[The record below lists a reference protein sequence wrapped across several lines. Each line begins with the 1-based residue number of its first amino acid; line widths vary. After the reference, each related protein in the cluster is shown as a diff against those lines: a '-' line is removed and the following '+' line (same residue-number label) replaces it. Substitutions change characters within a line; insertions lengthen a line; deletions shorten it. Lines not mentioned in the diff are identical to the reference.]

1 MAWLVLCAAMLLHA
15 SATPVAAGAEP
26 VPGMTPAIQATLG
39 GATVCGLPVPPP
51 SKDPPADSGPV
62 VLAML
67 LCFEKQGGA
76 SMIEPETYLYYIQL
90 KPSEP
95 SRDRWIRYD
104 AEAERVILGDFRRL
118 WATNF
123 LEDLVV
129 DVRDYPLARGVVG
142 KIIVFNMEERQRV
155 KIVDYEGSH
164 AVSQSDIDSRLKE
177 KGVTVRLDS
186 FLDPT
191 IIRHVSALV
200 RELYAEKGY
209 QFASVTPVI
218 SEVQGGTKLVNLTFR
233 IAEGPR
239 VAIRDVEFV
248 GNRHVSDDRL
258 ERVLKANRPQ
268 GLLSIA
274 NGSGTYKEDKF
285 AEDAEHIESYYRDRG
300 YISAQVGQP
309 EIRPI
314 DDSADGRT
322 RWVQLR
328 IPVTEGRQYVV
339 GDVHFAGNKI
349 VTAEGLQTLFKLK
362 SGEVYSQQVI
372 TKGLEKAREV
382 YGAAGHYEFTAYPDL
397 KPRDQ
402 PAAGAAAG
410 APSDRRP
417 VVDVTIRIDE
427 GQQYL
432 VNRISFV
439 GNTQTR
445 DEVVRRELALLESG
459 VFNTEALKYSIRR
472 INQLGYFKP
481 LEGEAIKVDKTPG
494 VDNKVDVVLK
504 VEEQNRNQ
512 VSFGAGMSQYDGFFG
527 NASFTTSN
535 FLGRGESVTLALQKG
550 ARSSNYQLAFS
561 EPFIFGR
568 PITAGLS
575 LYSRK
580 IDYQI
585 QSTSQT
591 DYSEVRTGG
600 SATLGWTVFRFTRL
614 FGTYGYEV
622 VDTASSKSL
631 RTALGSN
638 GSTLSSLLVLDDGR
652 HLLSSF
658 TPSLVFDTVDN
669 PRTPRRGMR
678 MTASYQYA
686 GGILGG
692 SQDFIKPELEAIYY
706 HPVTRKTAF
715 GLRAT
720 GGWITNYGGREL
732 PYYLRYFMGGET
744 QIRGVDIRS
753 VGPRSDNGTAI
764 GGTKFVLFNA
774 EYYYDLMP
782 AVRALLFHDAGQAFD
797 DAHSVNLAQLRT
809 SSGAELRVSLPVIGV
824 PIRVIYAWNVYRDTF
839 QPARAFRFAVGTTF

>member
-1 MAWLVLCAAMLLHA
+1 M
-15 SATPVAAGAEP
+15 
-26 VPGMTPAIQATLG
+26 
-39 GATVCGLPVPPP
+39 
-51 SKDPPADSGPV
+51 
-62 VLAML
+62 LAML

-76 SMIEPETYLYYIQL
+76 SMIEPETYLYYIQV

-95 SRDRWIRYD
+95 SRDRWIPYD

-123 LEDLVV
+123 LDDLAIDIR
-129 DVRDYPLARGVVG
+129 DVPLARGVTG
-142 KIIVFNMEERQRV
+142 KVVVFNMEERQRV
-155 KIVDYEGSH
+155 KIVDYEGTQ
-164 AVSQSDIDSRLKE
+164 AVSHTDIDDRLKE
-177 KGVTVRLDS
+177 KSVLIRLDS
-186 FLDPT
+186 FLDPAL
-191 IIRHVSALV
+191 IKRVSSLV

-209 QFASVTPVI
+209 QFASVIPVI
-218 SEVQGGTKLVNLTFR
+218 TDVPGAGKLVNVSFK
-233 IAEGPR
+233 IVEGPR
-239 VAIRDVEFV
+239 VAIRDVDFV
-248 GNRHVSDDRL
+248 GNRHVPDDRL
-258 ERVLKANRPQ
+258 ERLLKSNRPQ

-274 NGSGTYKEDKF
+274 TGRGTYKEDKY
-285 AEDAEHIESYYRDRG
+285 ADDAEAIESYYRDRG
-300 YISAQVGQP
+300 YVSVQVGQP
-309 EIRPI
+309 EIRPL

-328 IPVTEGRQYVV
+328 IPVTEGQQYVI
-339 GDVHFAGNKI
+339 GDVQFTGNKI
-349 VTAEGLQTLFKLK
+349 VTTEGLQTLFKLK
-362 SGEVYSQQVI
+362 PGETYSQQVI
-372 TKGLEKAREV
+372 AKAMEKAREV

-397 KPRDQ
+397 KPRDS
-402 PAAGAAAG
+402 PSPNGSAAK
-410 APSDRRP
+410 PTKTRP

-427 GQQYL
+427 GKQYL

-439 GNTQTR
+439 GNSQTR
-445 DEVVRRELALLESG
+445 DDVIRREMALLESG
-459 VFNTEALKYSIRR
+459 VFNTEALKYSVRR

-481 LEGEAIKVDKTPG
+481 LDGEAIKVDKAPG
-494 VDNKVDVVLK
+494 ADNKVDVVLK

-535 FLGRGESVTLALQKG
+535 FLGRGESVTIALQKG
-550 ARSSNYQLAFS
+550 ARSNNYQVAFT
-561 EPFIFGR
+561 EPFILGR
-568 PITAGLS
+568 PITAGLTI
-575 LYSRK
+575 YSRK

-585 QSTSQT
+585 QSAAST

-600 SATLGWTVFRFTRL
+600 SATLGWSVFRFTRL
-614 FGTYGYEV
+614 FGTYSYEIV
-622 VDTASSKSL
+622 ETASSKDL
-631 RTALGSN
+631 RSALGN
-638 GSTLSSLLVLDDGR
+638 GSSLAALLVLDDGR
-652 HLLSSF
+652 HVLSSV

-678 MTASYQYA
+678 LTGSYQYG

-692 SQDFIKPELEAIYY
+692 SQNFIKPELEAIYY

-715 GLRAT
+715 GLRAN

-753 VGPRSDNGTAI
+753 VGPRSESGTAL

-797 DAHSVNLAQLRT
+797 DAHSTDLRQLRT

-824 PIRVIYAWNVYRDTF
+824 PIRLIYAWNVYRDTF

>member
-1 MAWLVLCAAMLLHA
+1 
-15 SATPVAAGAEP
+15 
-26 VPGMTPAIQATLG
+26 MTRGT
-39 GATVCGLPVPPP
+39 TVCGLPVPPP
-51 SKDPPADSGPV
+51 SKDPPEGSGPI

-76 SMIEPETYLYYIQL
+76 SMIEPETYLYYIQV

-95 SRDRWIRYD
+95 SRDRWVPYD

-123 LEDLVV
+123 LEDLVIDIR
-129 DVRDYPLARGVVG
+129 DVPLPHGVIG
-142 KIIVFNMEERQRV
+142 KVIVFNMEERQRV
-155 KIVDYEGSH
+155 KVVDYEGSH
-164 AVSQSDIDSRLKE
+164 AVSQTDIDTRLKD
-177 KGVTVRLDS
+177 KSVGIHLDS
-186 FLDPT
+186 FLDPAT
-191 IIRHVSALV
+191 IRRVSSLV
-200 RELYAEKGY
+200 RELYGEKGY

-218 SEVQGGTKLVNLTFR
+218 AEIPGAGKLVNVTFK

-248 GNRHVSDDRL
+248 GNHHVPDDRL
-258 ERVLKANRPQ
+258 EHVLKSNRPQ

-274 NGSGTYKEDKF
+274 TGKGTYKEDKF
-285 AEDAEHIESYYRDRG
+285 ADDAEAIESYYRDRG
-300 YISAQVGQP
+300 YVSVQVGQP
-309 EIRPI
+309 EIRPL

-328 IPVTEGRQYVV
+328 IPVTEGQQYVV
-339 GDVHFAGNKI
+339 GDIQFAGNKI
-349 VTAEGLQTLFKLK
+349 LPAEGLQALFGLK
-362 SGEVYSQQVI
+362 SGELYSQQVI
-372 TKGLEKAREV
+372 AKGMDKAREL

-397 KPRDQ
+397 KPRDKSPSTGSTT
-402 PAAGAAAG
+402 PAAKT
-410 APSDRRP
+410 RP
-417 VVDVTIRIDE
+417 VVDITIRIDE

-439 GNTQTR
+439 GNSQTR
-445 DEVVRRELALLESG
+445 DEVVRREMALLESG
-459 VFNTEALKYSIRR
+459 VFNTEALKYSVRR

-481 LEGEAIKVDKTPG
+481 LEGDAIKVDKTLG
-494 VDNKVDVVLK
+494 EDNRVDVVLK

-535 FLGRGESVTLALQKG
+535 FLGRGESVTIGLQRG
-550 ARSSNYQLAFS
+550 PRSSNYQLAFT

-585 QSTSQT
+585 QSASQT

-600 SATLGWTVFRFTRL
+600 SATLGWTIFRFTRL
-614 FGTYGYEV
+614 FGSYGYEIV
-622 VDTASSKSL
+622 ETASSKGL
-631 RTALGSN
+631 RSALGNAVS
-638 GSTLSSLLVLDDGR
+638 LASLLVLDDGR
-652 HLLSSF
+652 HVLSSV

-669 PRTPRRGMR
+669 PRSPRRGMR
-678 MTASYQYA
+678 LTGSYQYG

-715 GLRAT
+715 GLRAN
-720 GGWITNYGGREL
+720 GGWITNYGSREL

-753 VGPRSDNGTAI
+753 VGPRSESGTAA
-764 GGTKFVLFNA
+764 GGTRFVLFNA
-774 EYYYDLMP
+774 EYYYDLVP

-797 DAHSVNLAQLRT
+797 DAHSVDLRQLRT

-839 QPARAFRFAVGTTF
+839 QPARSFRFAVGTTF

>member
-1 MAWLVLCAAMLLHA
+1 M
-15 SATPVAAGAEP
+15 
-26 VPGMTPAIQATLG
+26 
-39 GATVCGLPVPPP
+39 
-51 SKDPPADSGPV
+51 

-76 SMIEPETYLYYIQL
+76 SMIEPETYLYYIQV

-95 SRDRWIRYD
+95 SRDRWTPYD
-104 AEAERVILGDFRRL
+104 AEAERVILADFRRL

-123 LEDLVV
+123 LEDLAI
-129 DVRDYPLARGVVG
+129 DVRDYPLAHGVIG
-142 KIIVFNMEERQRV
+142 KVIVFNMEERQRV
-155 KIVDYEGSH
+155 KIVDYEGSR
-164 AVSQSDIDSRLKE
+164 AVSQSDIDSRLKD
-177 KGVTVRLDS
+177 KNVTIRLDS
-186 FLDPT
+186 FLDPAT
-191 IIRHVSALV
+191 VRQVSSLV

-218 SEVQGGTKLVNLTFR
+218 SEVPGAGKLVNVTFK

-248 GNRHVSDDRL
+248 GNRHVPDARL
-258 ERVLKANRPQ
+258 EHVLKANRPQ
-268 GLLSIA
+268 SLLSIA
-274 NGSGTYKEDKF
+274 TGKGTYKEDKF
-285 AEDAEHIESYYRDRG
+285 ADDAEAIESYYRDRG
-300 YISAQVGQP
+300 YVSVQVGQP
-309 EIRPI
+309 EIRPL

-328 IPVTEGRQYVV
+328 IPVTEGQQYVI
-339 GDVHFAGNKI
+339 GDVRFAGNKI
-349 VTAEGLQTLFKLK
+349 VTAEGLQALFKLK
-362 SGEVYSQQVI
+362 PGEVYSQQVI
-372 TKGLEKAREV
+372 AKALEKARDV

-402 PAAGAAAG
+402 LAPG
-410 APSDRRP
+410 APPATTSKLSKPAKPVKPWTPSKQRP

-432 VNRISFV
+432 VNRISFT
-439 GNTQTR
+439 GNTQTQ
-445 DEVVRRELALLESG
+445 DDVVRREMALLEAG

-494 VDNKVDVVLK
+494 ADNKVDVQLK

-512 VSFGAGMSQYDGFFG
+512 VSFGAGMSQDDGFFG

-535 FLGRGESVTLALQKG
+535 FLGRGESLTLALQKG
-550 ARSSNYQLAFS
+550 ARSSNYQLGFT

-575 LYSRK
+575 VYSRK

-600 SATLGWTVFRFTRL
+600 SATLGWSIFRFTRL
-614 FGTYGYEV
+614 FGTYGYEIV
-622 VDTASSKSL
+622 ETASSKAL
-631 RTALGSN
+631 RAALGD
-638 GSTLSSLLVLDDGR
+638 GSSLGALLVLDEGR
-652 HLLSSF
+652 HVLSTV

-678 MTASYQYA
+678 LTASYQYG

-692 SQDFIKPELEAIYY
+692 SQNFIKPDLEAIYY

-715 GLRAT
+715 GLRAN
-720 GGWITNYGGREL
+720 GGWITNYGSREL

-744 QIRGVDIRS
+744 QIRGVNIRS
-753 VGPRSDNGTAI
+753 VGPRSESGTVV

-774 EYYYDLMP
+774 EYDYDLMP

-797 DAHSVNLAQLRT
+797 DAHAVDLRQLRT
-809 SSGAELRVSLPVIGV
+809 SSGVELRVSLPVIGV

-839 QPARAFRFAVGTTF
+839 QPARGFRFAVGTTF

>member
-1 MAWLVLCAAMLLHA
+1 MARLVLSAAMVLLA
-15 SATPVAAGAEP
+15 LATPAAARSP
-26 VPGMTPAIQATLG
+26 AVPGTAPAVQAPVG
-39 GATVCGLPVPPP
+39 SVTVCGLPVPAP
-51 SKDPPADSGPV
+51 SKDPPPDSGPV

-76 SMIEPETYLYYIQL
+76 SMIDPETYLYYIQV

-129 DVRDYPLARGVVG
+129 DVQDYPLANGVVG
-142 KIIVFNMEERQRV
+142 KVIVFSMEERQRV
-155 KIVDYEGSH
+155 KIVDYEGSR

-177 KGVTVRLDS
+177 KAVTIRLDS
-186 FLDPT
+186 FLDPA
-191 IIRHVSALV
+191 IIRRVSSLV

-209 QFASVTPVI
+209 QFATVTPVV
-218 SEVQGGTKLVNLTFR
+218 SEVADATKLVNVTFR

-239 VAIRDVEFV
+239 VAIRDVEFL
-248 GNRHVSDDRL
+248 GNRHISDDRL
-258 ERVLKANRPQ
+258 EHVLKANRPQ
-268 GLLSIA
+268 GLLSIT

-285 AEDAEHIESYYRDRG
+285 ADDAETIESYYRNRG

-309 EIRPI
+309 EIRPL

-339 GDVHFAGNKI
+339 GDVKFAGNKI
-349 VTAEGLQTLFKLK
+349 LTAENLLTLFKLK
-362 SGEVYSQQVI
+362 PGEVYSQQVI
-372 TKGLEKAREV
+372 AKGLEKAREV

-402 PAAGAAAG
+402 PSAG
-410 APSDRRP
+410 APAAAAPAGRP
-417 VVDVTIRIDE
+417 VVDVTIRIEE

-432 VNRISFV
+432 VNRIAFV

-445 DEVVRRELALLESG
+445 DEVVRRELALVEAG

-481 LEGEAIKVDKTPG
+481 LEGEAIKVEKTPG
-494 VDNKVDVVLK
+494 VDNKVDVLLK

-512 VSFGAGMSQYDGFFG
+512 ISFGAGASQYDGVFG

-535 FLGRGESVTLALQKG
+535 FLGRGESVTIALQKG
-550 ARSSNYQLAFS
+550 GRSSNYQLSFS
-561 EPFIFGR
+561 EPFIFSR
-568 PITAGLS
+568 PITAGVS
-575 LYSRK
+575 VYSRK

-600 SATLGWTVFRFTRL
+600 SATLGWGIFRFTRL
-614 FGTYGYEV
+614 FGTYGYEI

-631 RTALGSN
+631 RTALSGS

-652 HLLSSF
+652 HVLSSV

-678 MTASYQYA
+678 LTASYQYA

-692 SQDFIKPELEAIYY
+692 SRDFVKPELEGIYY

-720 GGWITNYGGREL
+720 GGWITNYNSSEL

-839 QPARAFRFAVGTTF
+839 QPARGFRFAVGTTF